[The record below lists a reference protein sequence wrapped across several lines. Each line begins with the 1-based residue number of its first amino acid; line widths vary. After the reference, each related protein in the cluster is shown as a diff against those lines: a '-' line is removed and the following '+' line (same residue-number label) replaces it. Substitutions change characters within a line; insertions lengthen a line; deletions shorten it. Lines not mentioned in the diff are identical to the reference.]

1 MLKPSS
7 TILSR
12 DILGLLTW
20 GSSPFATA
28 PTSLSPACSR
38 LHNQRIPARQRHHR
52 HYATITADDTSS
64 SFSTPSSDL
73 PWPTSLHPTHP
84 PSPYQIFNQ
93 DRGTPYSK
101 RRFYELVMKYHPD
114 RNSHPDDSPA
124 TSPNPCKCTKEVM
137 LDRYRLVIAANAIL
151 SDPEKRAAYDK
162 FGVGW
167 NANVHTT
174 TPSDSPL
181 HKYSTYHRWR
191 KTTTTQGDTVF
202 RWPHEQDPMFNA
214 TWEDWERW
222 YEAQRDKARASSS
235 MPLYGHFFTSGH
247 GTQRKAGIFMNN
259 YAFVSIV
266 FLFALLGG
274 IGQATRANDYSKGL
288 QARAQELNDQTSQV
302 LMRARQDTI
311 DQSAIGENKKDRIR
325 RFIASVEGEEQ
336 SLFEP
341 RSQRPGLDD
350 DVCST
355 ATIKDRD
362 QPRYWEKPPERDSR
376 RR

>member
-1 MLKPSS
+1 MLKTPSVLL
-7 TILSR
+7 TKDLF
-12 DILGLLTW
+12 GLLTW
-20 GSSPFATA
+20 GTSPFATA
-28 PTSLSPACSR
+28 PTSLSSACSR
-38 LHNQRIPARQRHHR
+38 LQDRRIRPRQRQHR
-52 HYATITADDTSS
+52 TYATIAADDFTQPTSKLS
-64 SFSTPSSDL
+64 SSSDL
-73 PWPTSLHPTHP
+73 PWPTSLHPTQP

-114 RNSHPDDSPA
+114 RNSHPDESPD

-137 LDRYRLVIAANAIL
+137 LDRYRLVIAANNIL

-167 NANVHTT
+167 NNKVDSMTE
-174 TPSDSPL
+174 SPL

-191 KTTTTQGDTVF
+191 KTAQGDDTVF
-202 RWPHEQDPMFNA
+202 RWPHEQDPMYNA

-235 MPLYGHFFTSGH
+235 MPLYGHFFTSGR

-274 IGQATRANDYSKGL
+274 IGQATRAHDYSKSI

-311 DQSAIGENKKDRIR
+311 DQSTVGESKKDRIR

-336 SLFEP
+336 SVFEP
-341 RSQRPGLDD
+341 RSSIPGIDQ
-350 DVCST
+350 DVCAPGS
-355 ATIKDRD
+355 IKDRD
-362 QPRYWEKPPERDSR
+362 QPRYWEKPPERDEE
-376 RR
+376 